1 MKKLFVSSMLIL
13 TISTSQSFAQ
23 MECSGSKCVQS
34 YKLLTKEIISGPFDC
49 DQKGVQNVCKEI
61 MEVKLLGQI
70 SSVESTIY
78 CKPLTNGQC
87 PDVKECIS
95 KQLKQTNDP
104 DFEAAFKILKKKNIT
119 AQNLSSTQ
127 KLTKEEA
134 RTLSIAINKLDVKL
148 LKDMPAKDIAQIEEF
163 KSLPLDKQSAIL
175 IKPKGNLMAGLVAV
189 GAVAATAALYKGL
202 KAAADSMFGGDH
214 FKSLNGKKTTD
225 DDKEFD
231 LKN

>member
-1 MKKLFVSSMLIL
+1 MKKLFVSTLLIF
-13 TISTSQSFAQ
+13 TIPTSQSFAQ
-23 MECSGSKCVQS
+23 MECTGIKCVQGFT
-34 YKLLTKEIISGPFDC
+34 LLSKEIISGSFDC
-49 DQKGVQNVCKEI
+49 DHKGVQNVCKEI
-61 MEVKLLGQI
+61 IEVKLLGQI
-70 SSVESTIY
+70 SSVESTIF
-78 CKPLTNGQC
+78 CKPLPSGQC
-87 PDVKECIS
+87 PEVKDCIS
-95 KQLKQTNDP
+95 NQLKQIPDP

-119 AQNLSSTQ
+119 AQNLTSTQ

-134 RTLSIAINKLDVKL
+134 RTVSIAINKLDVKL

-175 IKPKGNLMAGLVAV
+175 IKPKGNLMAGLVAA
-189 GAVAATAALYKGL
+189 GAVAATAALYQGL

-214 FKSLNGKKTTD
+214 LKSLNGKKTTD